1 MKKLLIAI
9 FIVSLSVIGCDLPYT
24 GPILTVDDVDRYLH
38 SVGEDTSCL
47 EVGFDGICVKIIP
60 GDRGPQGP
68 PGPPGPP
75 GPKDH
80 WDHRATLVQTPP
92 LSIFTN
98 RALFTISIMKANSFY
113 GQKRQTDTSELLE
126 LLAVQQGNQGS
137 GNQGGITPRNN
148 GGNKA
153 INGNQW

>member
-47 EVGFDGICVKIIP
+47 EVGFDGICVKIMP

-75 GPKDH
+75 GTQGPSG
-80 WDHRATLVQTPP
+80 PP
-92 LSIFTN
+92 GN
-98 RALFTISIMKANSFY
+98 PGANAPIIHI
-113 GQKRQTDTSELLE
+113 Q
-126 LLAVQQGNQGS
+126 
-137 GNQGGITPRNN
+137 
-148 GGNKA
+148 
-153 INGNQW
+153 